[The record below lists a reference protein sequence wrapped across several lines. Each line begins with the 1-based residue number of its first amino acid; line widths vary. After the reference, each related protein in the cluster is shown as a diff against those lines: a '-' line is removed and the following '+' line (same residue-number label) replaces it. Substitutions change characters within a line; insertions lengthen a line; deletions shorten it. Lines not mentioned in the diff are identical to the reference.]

1 MKEIIKF
8 EAIHIVS
15 EPGDFTRYDY
25 VIIEHFD
32 EYIIAPYVSTFAFPI
47 RLLYLDIA
55 DITTL
60 ENCVEF
66 IHNNNEFNNI
76 NPHTLLEVVTTIKEI
91 HNLKFL
97 KK

>member
-1 MKEIIKF
+1 MKEITLF
-8 EAIHIVS
+8 EAKHIVS

-32 EYIIAPYVSTFAFPI
+32 EYIIAPYVSTFTFPT
-47 RLLYLDIA
+47 RLLYWDIA
-55 DITTL
+55 DIATL

-66 IHNNNEFNNI
+66 ISKNNNLENI

-91 HNLKFL
+91 HNAKYPTT
-97 KK
+97 